1 MYVCICNAVSETDIR
16 RAAAEGVR
24 SLEQL
29 RMRTG
34 CGTTC
39 GCCEPV
45 AEQVL
50 AECLGESRR
59 APRHGANVITLRTA
73 SASR

>member
-1 MYVCICNAVSETDIR
+1 MYVCICNAVSENDIR
-16 RAAAEGVR
+16 RAATEGVCT
-24 SLEQL
+24 LEQL

-50 AECLGESRR
+50 TECLAESRR
-59 APRHGANVITLRTA
+59 APRQGAKVITLRTA